1 MRFIDRFTRDEF
13 SAKVWWP
20 FTMVLLVL
28 FVLTFPAEHR
38 AVDARH
44 RETAVVDAALTRRVI
59 LPSVPPSASSSIT
72 GPLGDV
78 LTEKV
83 NDEILVNDPRIGA
96 VRIWSPQ
103 HVLLWSDPHGA
114 LDSAQWLNDDDID
127 AATAAAGAPTWLVA
141 HRTPTNEPGPATFYS
156 YTAFGSYAGFG
167 AQPLIASF
175 EYRDGPL
182 TSDVRASWLGYQIAI
197 GLGML
202 LAFGL
207 SLLSM
212 REPLAEIGTGV
223 PFFPGSVPEDLT
235 LMEVDRAVAIEQA
248 GDRIKE
254 RTASLQH
261 KLEASE
267 AARLRAEG
275 RLQQALAALA
285 QPGRRS
291 RMPVP
296 KPTPVAQQVVKVP
309 RSEPIVA
316 QPEPEP
322 IVAQPEPE
330 PEAVVVARVQR
341 VPGPQGRSLVPK
353 KDRVSRRTSKRRP
366 VAAPAPKPI
375 SPKPVVEAP
384 QPEPVVEAPEPA
396 PQRPVVEKPKPA
408 LQRPVVETPEPA
420 PQRPVV
426 ETPQPEPA
434 PIVPPPEPAPIVP
447 PPDPII
453 TPEPDPVEVAKVEPS
468 DDGGSPE
475 VVVVPELQPVG
486 TPAGPESASDLLDR
500 LVEPVPEH
508 GSTEAPRDLRAKLAR
523 TAALKKPGSKERREA
538 DEQHRS

>member
-127 AATAAAGAPTWLVA
+127 AATAAAGAPTWLTT

-248 GDRIKE
+248 SDRIKE

-309 RSEPIVA
+309 RS
-316 QPEPEP
+316 EP

-447 PPDPII
+447 PPDQII
-453 TPEPDPVEVAKVEPS
+453 TPEPDPVEVAKIEPS
-468 DDGGSPE
+468 YDGGSPE